1 MTGSRN
7 FLLAL
12 AAAIIAPFALILS
25 LPGNAS
31 LPSGAMAV
39 APSFS
44 TAAATVTPTAISA
57 EEAGAHDGSI
67 ATVEGVA
74 RQVHVARNGSATFI
88 DFDGVYPNQPFSAV
102 IFEDDM
108 PNVGDVSDLQG
119 KTVDV
124 TGKIRMY
131 RGHSEIIVSS
141 RSQLAAR

>member
-12 AAAIIAPFALILS
+12 AAAILAPFALILS

-31 LPSGAMAV
+31 LPAGTVAV

-44 TAAATVTPTAISA
+44 AATTAPAAISTEEAAAQ
-57 EEAGAHDGSI
+57 DGNV

-74 RQVHVARNGSATFI
+74 REVHVARGGRATVI
-88 DFDGVYPNQPFSAV
+88 DFDGVYPDQPFSAV

-108 PNVGDVSDLQG
+108 ANVGDVSDLEG

-124 TGKIRMY
+124 TGTIQMY
-131 RGHSEIIVSS
+131 HGHPEIIVSS
-141 RSQLAAR
+141 RSQIVARP